1 MQLRGQGGLPSLQEA
16 CYCHPSCKEGAHPCS
31 TAHSR
36 TSAAVRN
43 ETRISQTHSCCTPA
57 APKCPDA
64 KVSSGMLVCL
74 AAHPAPA
81 HTLTLYDRC
90 VQHSLVSSCSMQH
103 PKHTCHIAAGAVSCL
118 GKLTKASLK
127 QCAGLLCCR
136 SNVVTE
142 DLDKIFSQKAS
153 PQGKKS

>member
-1 MQLRGQGGLPSLQEA
+1 
-16 CYCHPSCKEGAHPCS
+16 
-31 TAHSR
+31 
-36 TSAAVRN
+36 
-43 ETRISQTHSCCTPA
+43 
-57 APKCPDA
+57 
-64 KVSSGMLVCL
+64 
-74 AAHPAPA
+74 
-81 HTLTLYDRC
+81 
-90 VQHSLVSSCSMQH
+90 MQH

-142 DLDKIFSQKAS
+142 DLDKIFYKKAS